1 MDEVYFIE
9 NEIKK
14 GKAVMNISQLA
25 FHISNLA
32 GLLRIHLLQ
41 EDKFLYPTLMNC
53 SDLEIQ
59 QMADEYAGEMGN
71 ISALYIE
78 FKNNYNVSSK
88 ILTKM
93 DSFIEEAHA
102 MIKALK
108 TRMVKEEQGLYH
120 LVKSKNL

>member
-9 NEIKK
+9 SEIKK
-14 GKAVMNISQLA
+14 GKMVMNISQLA

-59 QMADEYAGEMGN
+59 QMADEYAREMGD
-71 ISALYIE
+71 ISAKYIE
-78 FKNNYNVSSK
+78 FKNSYNVSSK
-88 ILTKM
+88 INAKM
-93 DSFIEEAHA
+93 DLFIEEAQA

-108 TRMVKEEQGLYH
+108 TRMQKEEQGLYH
-120 LVKSKNL
+120 LVKIKNL